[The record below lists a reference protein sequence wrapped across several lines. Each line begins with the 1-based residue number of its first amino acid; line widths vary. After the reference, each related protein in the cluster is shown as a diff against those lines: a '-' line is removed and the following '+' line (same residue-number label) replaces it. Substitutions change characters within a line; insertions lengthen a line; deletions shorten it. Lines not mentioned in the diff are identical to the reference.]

1 MISAYPSTPI
11 EFRLHPDMILHIHKS
26 GGGGE
31 NDMNIWSGSNKSYIY
46 ITDQGNYRIH
56 KFTTNGTFITMWG
69 EQDEGNGQFL
79 HTHGIDLDSF
89 GNLYVSDRD
98 QPSIQKF
105 TSNGTFIK
113 KWGSQGT
120 SEGQFIQPWDVRVSP
135 DDRNT
140 SWKK

>member
-1 MISAYPSTPI
+1 
-11 EFRLHPDMILHIHKS
+11 
-26 GGGGE
+26 
-31 NDMNIWSGSNKSYIY
+31 
-46 ITDQGNYRIH
+46 
-56 KFTTNGTFITMWG
+56 MWG
-69 EQDEGNGQFL
+69 EQGEGDQQFL
-79 HTHGIDLDSF
+79 HIHGIDLDSD

-105 TSNGTFIK
+105 TNNGTFIK